1 MKNRI
6 AVFIGIYLTNNIAC
20 LQYTAFFHQYRRQ
33 VTIYRDIATMTDEHI
48 RQSVM
53 RASLRVNR
61 LLTIFVRGEN
71 LLAERY
77 EINAGYPMPRATVF
91 GGLKLNL

>member
-1 MKNRI
+1 MDLPGHGDRESE
-6 AVFIGIYLTNNIAC
+6 AAALVPWQVAGL
-20 LQYTAFFHQYRRQ
+20 YTAAAPDPEVREAGF
-33 VTIYRDIATMTDEHI
+33 VLWNL
-48 RQSVM
+48 